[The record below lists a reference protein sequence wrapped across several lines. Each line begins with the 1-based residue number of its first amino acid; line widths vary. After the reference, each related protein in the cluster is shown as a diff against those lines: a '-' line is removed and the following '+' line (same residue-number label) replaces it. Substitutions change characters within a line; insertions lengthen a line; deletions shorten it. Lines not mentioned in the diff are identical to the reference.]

1 MMIWGVPQLRGATS
15 GCIPVR
21 ECVCVVSHDRT
32 VLSARD
38 ALSRQPALA
47 FLPPSSMGSV
57 CRPLGPVPT
66 HGKAEFGGRV
76 ANHSNG
82 IRPHRRDLQ
91 CSSPSSNDTSLQRAI
106 YGSLRFGADKLRPVS
121 LRVAPVPRGTGAF
134 SLPRFRSI
142 AFRGAASSSFRLPR
156 FHPLLL
162 TGQQLANAS

>member
-21 ECVCVVSHDRT
+21 ECVCMVSHDRT

-66 HGKAEFGGRV
+66 HGKAEFGGSLITAMESVRIGET
-76 ANHSNG
+76 SNVPVLPAMTPRFRG
-82 IRPHRRDLQ
+82 Q
-91 CSSPSSNDTSLQRAI
+91 YT
-106 YGSLRFGADKLRPVS
+106 GSLRFGADKLRPVS